1 VRRVVAVDVSP
12 AMLAVLRQ
20 RVTEARLGNVE
31 CVRAGFLSYEHMGAP
46 ADAVYTRNALHQLP
60 DFWKALALERIA
72 NLLRPGGVLRL
83 RDLIFDFQ
91 PGEAEVVLD
100 GWLDDAV
107 EDPARGYTREDFAE
121 HLRTEFST
129 FRWLLEPMLA
139 AAGFTVVAADFDG
152 SIYGAYTC
160 VKT

>member
-1 VRRVVAVDVSP
+1 VRRVVGVDVSP

-31 CVRAGFLSYEHMGAP
+31 CVRAGFLSYEHTGAP

-60 DFWKALALERIA
+60 DFWKVLALERIA

-91 PGEAEVVLD
+91 PGEAEAVLD

-107 EDPARGYTREDFAE
+107 ADPARGYTRADFAE

-139 AAGFTVVAADFDG
+139 AAGFAVVTAGFDG

-160 VKT
+160 VRT